1 MRRPVSFSAA
11 VVFAALAAGCGL
23 FRGHVNASPNLR
35 WWLFSHFGADKMC
48 PEMLKRG
55 APLALVPGGNT
66 LGRFFP
72 TTCRTIVNDGQQTVA
87 VDFAGTGYAWTPIAG
102 RVGFSMQAVVEY
114 RPDFRLEDD
123 ATYVFA
129 RMNRVVAGPNFAL
142 GAVENPMVDWASR
155 TPAGYMANTFGS
167 QIVQSQLASGF
178 TVVRTDDG
186 DDFTLGI
193 LMPPAR
199 PKRPFNL
206 EDDDRI
212 TLANETTE
220 VRAGQ
225 VDFVGPLEVADTD
238 QALFVRTRVTG
249 PAIDALVIPRSL
261 GDPWREGL
269 QRGAALAPPPGSPLA
284 TLTIQPGN
292 AAAEQRIPLPPGQ
305 YYLVLDNS
313 NRVGSVAPPWTPINV
328 LGASTAVVACAVEL
342 GDRD

>member
-1 MRRPVSFSAA
+1 
-11 VVFAALAAGCGL
+11 
-23 FRGHVNASPNLR
+23 
-35 WWLFSHFGADKMC
+35 MC

-55 APLALVPGGNT
+55 APLSLVPGGNT

-72 TTCRTIVNDGQQTVA
+72 SSCRTIVDDNQQTVA
-87 VDFAGTGYAWTPIAG
+87 LDFAGTGYAWTPIAG
-102 RVGFSMQAVVEY
+102 RVGFSMQTVAEY

-129 RMNRVVAGPNFAL
+129 RLNRVVTGPNFAL

-155 TPAGYMANTFGS
+155 TPAGYLATTFGA
-167 QIVQSQLASGF
+167 QIVQSQLAGGF

-193 LMPPAR
+193 LTPPAR
-199 PKRPFNL
+199 PKHPFNL
-206 EDDDRI
+206 GNNDRL

-238 QALFVRTRVTG
+238 QALFVRARVAG
-249 PAIDALVIPRSL
+249 PAIDALVVARSL

-269 QRGAALAPPPGSPLA
+269 QHGAQLAPPPGSPVASLV
-284 TLTIQPGN
+284 LQPGS
-292 AAAEQRIPLPPGQ
+292 AAGEQRIPLPPGQ

-328 LGASTAVVACAVEL
+328 LGASTAIVACAVEL